1 VVVLDPAGRVVFD
14 AKGQVSSE
22 AISAAL
28 SKATGLTPA
37 GSTDTSATRSFNE
50 LNSEVVPAG

>member
-1 VVVLDPAGRVVFD
+1 VLDPAGRVVFD